1 MNSKI
6 ILATILMTATTFGA
20 TAEFVCKA
28 DVTYSWKR
36 GEEAEAVIY
45 FDSAKANGADEAQ
58 AKAALLEKLSPVKL
72 KASENCRKIHE
83 NVSGCIN
90 TKLTTASASLAALSF
105 SARRVV
111 EEAAAADC
119 QKQSGKCTSVSS
131 TEPTCAVVVIPGQA
145 TPTATPEAGKSGGK
159 GKK

>member
-6 ILATILMTATTFGA
+6 ILPTILIFSATFGA
-20 TAEFVCKA
+20 TAEFLCKA
-28 DVTYSWKR
+28 DITYSWKR
-36 GEEAEAVIY
+36 GEEAEAIIY
-45 FDSAKANGADEAQ
+45 FDSVKANGSDEAQ
-58 AKAALLEKLSPVKL
+58 SKAALLEKLSPVKL

-83 NVSGCIN
+83 NVSGCISA
-90 TKLTTASASLAALSF
+90 KLTTTSASLAALSF
-105 SARRVV
+105 SARKVV

-131 TEPTCAVVVIPGQA
+131 TEPVCALVVIPGQA
-145 TPTATPEAGKSGGK
+145 TPTPTPEAGKSGGK